1 MDATLSNADTS
12 PRTQQLDDDDGRTH
26 DIDELP
32 LEQQPKF
39 TEQDAHRELA
49 TLNIQELTELQSDL
63 TGIRAITSGFSGLG
77 LGGDAGEVNVYGGE
91 STVGPPAPLPMN
103 DYLRLDALEQHMRA
117 LPAQST
123 EAYFAATAKCPDMR
137 KE

>member
-1 MDATLSNADTS
+1 MATS
-12 PRTQQLDDDDGRTH
+12 RTQHLDEGGGGGGGR
-26 DIDELP
+26 IVDELP
-32 LEQQPKF
+32 LELQPKF
-39 TEQDAHRELA
+39 TEQDERRELA
-49 TLNIQELTELQSDL
+49 TLTIQELWELQSDL

-77 LGGDAGEVNVYGGE
+77 LGGDANTGEINVYGGE